1 MSENKN
7 VKQDLLDLAN
17 NLDSAKGVIILKGIN
32 TGNSNELDVLY
43 HKVNPLLAIPAILAT
58 ASSVYETALSNMEF
72 SLARGE
78 VSKEYVEG
86 MLESVQD
93 MFSNFNSVVGDLFEE
108 SNERRSVVLQGI
120 ANKEVE
126 KEEN

>member
-17 NLDSAKGVIILKGIN
+17 NLDSSEGVIIIKGIN

-72 SLARGE
+72 GLARGE

-93 MFSNFNSVVGDLFEE
+93 MFSNFNSVIEDLFEE
-108 SNERRSVVLQGI
+108 SNERRSVALRGI
-120 ANKEVE
+120 ANKEVD